1 MNKEQIQNEI
11 MNGQAALGIEF
22 GSTRIK
28 AVLVATDF
36 STIAVGSH
44 EWENKLENGVWTYS
58 LEDIWSGVQDAYRDM
73 ADQVNIEYGTVIRN
87 LSSIGFAAMMHGYM
101 AFDKG
106 GNLLV
111 PFRTWRNAITGQAA
125 SQLTELFDFNI
136 PQRWSI
142 AHLFQAILN
151 QEAHVKDIDFMTT
164 LAGYVHWQVTGEK
177 VLGVGDASGV
187 FPIDSNTVDYDE
199 GMLNK
204 FNELKSVRQ
213 YHWTLRDILP
223 TVKSAGEEAGRLTD
237 EGAKLLDPSGLL
249 VGGAVAAAPEG
260 DAGTGM
266 VATNSV
272 KQRTANVS
280 AGTSAFAM
288 IVLEKA
294 LSQAHE
300 DIDMVTTP
308 DGSAV
313 AMVHANNSSSEI
325 NAWARMFKQFAQAIG
340 VELSANDLYG
350 ALFRSV
356 LDARP
361 DAGGLLSYGYHS
373 GENITGVNE
382 GRPLFVRTPNAEF
395 NLPNLMRMH
404 LYSAFGAVKIGLD
417 ILKQEDVV
425 MDSVVAQGGIFNTP
439 VVGQKILAAVMDA
452 PVTLMTNAGEGGPWG
467 MAILSQYVTMRE
479 AGESLADFLENRVFA
494 NQDSTTMAP
503 DPVDVAGFEEFMVR
517 YKDGIAIEKAAID
530 AISDEPVVATVEEDE
545 IHVGELEAARV

>member
-1 MNKEQIQNEI
+1 MTNNDIKTVINT
-11 MNGQAALGIEF
+11 GQAALGIEF

-28 AVLVATDF
+28 AVLVAPDF

-73 ADQVNIEYGTVIRN
+73 ADQVNQDYATVIRN
-87 LSSIGFAAMMHGYM
+87 LSSVGFAAMMHGYM

-106 GNLLV
+106 DNLLV
-111 PFRTWRNAITGQAA
+111 PFRTWRNAMTADAA
-125 SQLTELFDFNI
+125 KQLTTLFDFNI

-151 QEAHVKDIDFMTT
+151 QEAHVKDVAFMTT
-164 LAGYVHWQVTGEK
+164 LAGYVHWQLTGEK

-187 FPIDSNTVDYDE
+187 FPIDSQTGDYDE
-199 GMLNK
+199 AMIEK
-204 FNELKSVRQ
+204 FNQLKAVQQ

-223 TVKSAGEEAGRLTD
+223 TVKTAGEVAGRLTD

-249 VGGAVAAAPEG
+249 TGGAIAAAPEG

-266 VATNSV
+266 VSTNSV

-294 LSQAHE
+294 LSEVHE

-313 AMVHANNSSSEI
+313 AMVHANNCTSEI
-325 NAWARMFKQFAQAIG
+325 NAWARVFKQFSQAIG
-340 VELSANDLYG
+340 VDISNNDLYG
-350 ALFRSV
+350 ALFQSA
-356 LDARP
+356 LDGRP

-373 GENITGVNE
+373 GENITGVSE

-404 LYSAFGAVKIGLD
+404 IFSAFGAVKIGLD
-417 ILKQEDVV
+417 ILKQEDVA

-439 VVGQKILAAVMDA
+439 VVGQKLLAAVMDA

-467 MAILSQYVTMRE
+467 MAVLGQYVTMRRE
-479 AGESLADFLENRVFA
+479 DESLADFLEKRVFA

-503 DPVDVAGFEEFMVR
+503 DPVDVTGFEEFMVR
-517 YKDGIAIEKAAID
+517 YKAGIGIEQVAITALT
-530 AISDEPVVATVEEDE
+530 DEPVVIKEEERD
-545 IHVGELEAARV
+545 IHVGELEAAGV